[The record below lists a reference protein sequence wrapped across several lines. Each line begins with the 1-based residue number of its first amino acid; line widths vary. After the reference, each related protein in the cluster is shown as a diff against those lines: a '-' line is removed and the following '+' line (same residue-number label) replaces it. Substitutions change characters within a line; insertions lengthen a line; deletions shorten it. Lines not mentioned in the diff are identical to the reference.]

1 MAVPDRIFTPS
12 MFTLE
17 RTISP
22 ASVLSERLFAPNVPP
37 VPAGNCESSFYFQ
50 LSKDLKFGFIPEN
63 PVERQRWVRPVKVAN
78 PTCRILAFP
87 NFGSSGLLSL
97 KYHSYLQKKPLC
109 IKLGTSI

>member
-37 VPAGNCESSFYFQ
+37 VPAGNCVSSFYFQ
-50 LSKDLKFGFIPEN
+50 LF
-63 PVERQRWVRPVKVAN
+63 QRP
-78 PTCRILAFP
+78 
-87 NFGSSGLLSL
+87 
-97 KYHSYLQKKPLC
+97 
-109 IKLGTSI
+109 